1 MQEHLK
7 RITVPLADGSRRE
20 LVIPE
25 ETDYG
30 RMERY
35 AREQARSVREEL
47 GARLDAH
54 DVRLGEL
61 ALTEEGLSLLR
72 WELTGKPSLISRLVA
87 IGYPTDEAAG
97 LVSGFGRRDAESKV
111 ALREELS
118 TLGYTHVEIEECLE
132 DVPDIRQEDID
143 YAREILAAWN
153 PEATA
158 LNKTWHGDRRLV
170 VFPKIDTSNVKSF
183 NAAWG
188 GCPNLRYFPLLDTS
202 RVTYMAAPFLGE
214 GGSANSARL
223 RRVPTFDYSSL
234 TSCNGVMCSFLPEL
248 EIIPPVVF
256 PKSTTLMNVFAN
268 DVSLKVV
275 PPVEY
280 TDKVTYFGGMFM
292 GCESLSYLPI
302 TDFGE
307 RVTNLGSMYQDIGTR
322 LPEPL
327 DFAGV
332 TLRGGSATVRL
343 AGLFQQTK
351 ITALPKLEFNNVSD
365 LSYLFAWSEK
375 TPKVIPDFSVWDK
388 VTTFEWFLGAFDNL
402 SAERIE
408 GLDFSSVKSAD
419 FFIITQWSPYYFPN
433 LRYIRI
439 LNLGKGSCATYDFT
453 HARYW
458 GEDTPEHPDARKSLV
473 DTLLTD
479 SYDRAAAGMSPITV
493 KLHSLTKNRLTAEER
508 AAITAKGITLA

>member
-54 DVRLGEL
+54 DVRLVEL
-61 ALTEEGLSLLR
+61 ALAEEDLSLLR
-72 WELTGKPSLISRLVA
+72 WELTGKPSFISRLVA
-87 IGYPTDEAAG
+87 IGYLTDEAAG
-97 LVSGFGRRDAESKV
+97 LVSGFGRWDAEAKV

-132 DVPDIRQEDID
+132 DVPDIRQADID

-153 PEATA
+153 PETTA
-158 LNKTWHGDRRLV
+158 LNKTWHGDKRLV
-170 VFPKIDTSNVKSF
+170 VFPKIDTSNVTSI

-188 GCPNLRYFPLLDTS
+188 DCANLRYFPLIDTS
-202 RVTYMAAPFLGE
+202 RVTNMTVPFLGE
-214 GGSANSARL
+214 GGPANSARL
-223 RRVPTFDYSSL
+223 RRVPAFDYSSL

-256 PKSTTLMNVFAN
+256 PKSTTLMNVFA
-268 DVSLKVV
+268 DDKSLKVV

-307 RVTNLGSMYQDIGTR
+307 RVTNIGSMYQGIGIR

-332 TLRGGSATVRL
+332 TLRGGAATVRL
-343 AGLFQQTK
+343 AALFQQTK
-351 ITALPKLEFNNVSD
+351 ITALPKLEFHNVSD
-365 LSYLFAWSEK
+365 LSYLFAWSLK
-375 TPKVIPDFSVWDK
+375 TPKVIPDFSAWGK
-388 VTTFEWFLGAFDNL
+388 ITTFERFLLTYDPVSTN
-402 SAERIE
+402 RIE
-408 GLDFSSVKSAD
+408 GLNFASVANATSLLYASS
-419 FFIITQWSPYYFPN
+419 SPYYFPN

-439 LNLGKGSCATYDFT
+439 LNLGKGSCTTYDFT

-479 SYDRAAAGMSPITV
+479 SYDRAAAGKSPITV
-493 KLHSLTKNRLTAEER
+493 RLHSLTKNRLTAEER

>member
-1 MQEHLK
+1 MNEN
-7 RITVPLADGSRRE
+7 TA
-20 LVIPE
+20 
-25 ETDYG
+25 
-30 RMERY
+30 
-35 AREQARSVREEL
+35 
-47 GARLDAH
+47 
-54 DVRLGEL
+54 
-61 ALTEEGLSLLR
+61 GLSTKWFKSKSKEYDAALFAVIDIPALV
-72 WELTGKPSLISRLVA
+72 SRLVA
-87 IGYPTDEAAG
+87 IGYPTEDAAG

-118 TLGYTHVEIEECLE
+118 TLSYTHVEIEECVE

-153 PEATA
+153 PETTA
-158 LNKTWHGDRRLV
+158 LNKTWHGDKRLV
-170 VFPKIDTSNVKSF
+170 VFPKIDTSNVTSI

-188 GCPNLRYFPLLDTS
+188 DCANLRYFPLLDTS

-223 RRVPTFDYSSL
+223 RRVPAFDYSSL

-248 EIIPPVVF
+248 EIIPPIDF
-256 PKSTTLMNVFAN
+256 PKLRGLMNIFAN
-268 DVSLKVV
+268 DVKLTKV
-275 PPVEY
+275 PPV
-280 TDKVTYFGGMFM
+280 TYPDNATAFNGAFM
-292 GCESLSYLPI
+292 GTSSLGYLPI

-307 RVTNLGSMYQDIGTR
+307 QVSNLGSIYQGVGVQ

-327 DFAGV
+327 DFSGV
-332 TLRGGSATVRL
+332 TLRGGAATVRL

-375 TPKVIPDFSVWDK
+375 VPKVIPDMSMWTG
-388 VTTFEWFLGAFDNL
+388 VTTFERFLLTYDPA
-402 SAERIE
+402 STERIE
-408 GLDFSSVKSAD
+408 GLNFVSVTNATSLLYASS
-419 FFIITQWSPYYFPN
+419 SPYYFPN

-479 SYDRAAAGMSPITV
+479 SYDRAAAGKSPITV

>member
-1 MQEHLK
+1 MSDNTAGMGGLRPLRERVRRVEEEMAQLRHDL
-7 RITVPLADGSRRE
+7 TVKPG
-20 LVIPE
+20 LVE
-25 ETDYG
+25 
-30 RMERY
+30 
-35 AREQARSVREEL
+35 
-47 GARLDAH
+47 
-54 DVRLGEL
+54 
-61 ALTEEGLSLLR
+61 
-72 WELTGKPSLISRLVA
+72 RLVA
-87 IGYPTDEAAG
+87 IGYPQEQAVKVVDSLPRETAADK
-97 LVSGFGRRDAESKV
+97 VS
-111 ALREELS
+111 LREGLA
-118 TLGYTHVEIEECLE
+118 TIDYTVTEIEECME
-132 DVPDIRQEDID
+132 DVPELKQADID
-143 YAREILAAWN
+143 HAREILAAWN
-153 PEATA
+153 PETTA
-158 LNKTWHGDRRLV
+158 LNNTWNGDTRLV
-170 VFPKIDTSNVKSF
+170 VFPKIDTSNVKSI

-188 GCPNLRYFPLLDTS
+188 DCANLRYFPLIDTS
-202 RVTYMAAPFLGE
+202 RVTNMTVPFLGE

-234 TSCNGVMCSFLPEL
+234 TSCNGAMCSFLPEL

-307 RVTNLGSMYQDIGTR
+307 RVTNLGSMYQHIGTR

-351 ITALPKLEFNNVSD
+351 ITALPKLEFNNVSN

-375 TPKVIPDFSVWDK
+375 TPKVIPDFSAWDK
-388 VTTFEWFLGAFDNL
+388 VTTFEWFLGAYDNL

-419 FFIITQWSPYYFPN
+419 FFIVTQRSPYYYSN

-453 HARYW
+453 CARYW

-493 KLHSLTKNRLTAEER
+493 RLYSTVKNRLTAEER

>member
-54 DVRLGEL
+54 DVRLVEL
-61 ALTEEGLSLLR
+61 ALTEEDLSLLR
-72 WELTGKPSLISRLVA
+72 WELTEKPSLISRLVA

-97 LVSGFGRRDAESKV
+97 LVSGFGRRDAEAKV

-118 TLGYTHVEIEECLE
+118 SLGYTHVEIEECVE

-153 PEATA
+153 PETTA
-158 LNKTWHGDRRLV
+158 LTKTWNGDTRLV
-170 VFPKIDTSNVKSF
+170 VFPKIDTSNVKSI

-188 GCPNLRYFPLLDTS
+188 GCPNLRYFPLIDTS
-202 RVTYMAAPFLGE
+202 KVTTATAAFYDGTDTR
-214 GGSANSARL
+214 SKL
-223 RRVPTFDYSSL
+223 RRLPAFDFSSL
-234 TSCNGVMCSFLPEL
+234 TGGNGGMLSYHPEL
-248 EIIPPVVF
+248 EILPHLDFPKCKSFMNSFRENHKLTGIDFSFIDTATFDQTFCGMAITAPVV
-256 PKSTTLMNVFAN
+256 
-268 DVSLKVV
+268 
-275 PPVEY
+275 
-280 TDKVTYFGGMFM
+280 
-292 GCESLSYLPI
+292 
-302 TDFGE
+302 TDFKSSASIQ
-307 RVTNLGSMYQDIGTR
+307 RIYASCPVLDPDFSPYTFKSAAPKVNLC
-322 LPEPL
+322 
-327 DFAGV
+327 
-332 TLRGGSATVRL
+332 
-343 AGLFQQTK
+343 GLFFT
-351 ITALPKLEFNNVSD
+351 TRVSALPKLEFDNVSD
-365 LSYLFAWSEK
+365 LSYFLAWSEK
-375 TPKVIPDFSVWDK
+375 APKVIPDMSMWTG
-388 VTTFEWFLGAFDNL
+388 VTTFERFLLTYDPASTN
-402 SAERIE
+402 RIE
-408 GLDFSSVKSAD
+408 GLNFVSVTNATTLLYASS
-419 FFIITQWSPYYFPN
+419 SPYYFPN

-479 SYDRAAAGMSPITV
+479 SYDRAAAGKSPITV

>member
-1 MQEHLK
+1 MNENAAGMGTRQLRE
-7 RITVPLADGSRRE
+7 RLAALEDA
-20 LVIPE
+20 P
-25 ETDYG
+25 
-30 RMERY
+30 
-35 AREQARSVREEL
+35 AR
-47 GARLDAH
+47 
-54 DVRLGEL
+54 
-61 ALTEEGLSLLR
+61 LR
-72 WELTGKPSLISRLVA
+72 WELTEKPSLISRLVA

-111 ALREELS
+111 ALREELA

-132 DVPDIRQEDID
+132 DVPDIRQEDIN

-153 PEATA
+153 PETTA
-158 LNKTWHGDRRLV
+158 LTKTWHGDKRLV
-170 VFPKIDTSNVKSF
+170 VFPKIDTSNVKSI

-188 GCPNLRYFPLLDTS
+188 DCANLRYFPLLDTS
-202 RVTYMAAPFLGE
+202 GVTYMAAPFLGE

-280 TDKVTYFGGMFM
+280 TDKVTCFGGMFM

-307 RVTNLGSMYQDIGTR
+307 RVTNLGSMYQGIGTR

-351 ITALPKLEFNNVSD
+351 ITALPKLEFNDVSD
-365 LSYLFAWSEK
+365 LSYFLAWSGK
-375 TPKVIPDFSVWDK
+375 TPKVIPDFSAWKRYTSVAWTLCTYD
-388 VTTFEWFLGAFDNL
+388 VYSL
-402 SAERIE
+402 ERIE
-408 GLDFSSVKSAD
+408 GFDFSSISESTWFLDANA
-419 FFIITQWSPYYFPN
+419 SPWYFPN

-439 LNLGKGSCATYDFT
+439 LNLGKGSCPSYNFT
-453 HARYW
+453 CARYW

-479 SYDRAAAGMSPITV
+479 SYDRTAAGMSPITV
-493 KLHSLTKNRLTAEER
+493 RLYSTVKNRLTAEER